1 MVSSPVKEAMSEVYV
16 QQEEQ
21 KNNKIE
27 SSLLTNSTRKHFD
40 DAAVWIVF
48 PNMSSFAN

>member
-40 DAAVWIVF
+40 DAA
-48 PNMSSFAN
+48 SSLDCISQYVKFC